1 LFEESFP
8 SEVTVLVPSLLVPLV
23 PINPPVLSV

>member
-8 SEVTVLVPSLLVPLV
+8 SEVTVLVPLLLVLLV